1 MKNIKLQ
8 IEIAIEDLKDI
19 KGFHGAND
27 IKTVEAVV
35 NHILD
40 RYLNVEYF
48 DPKLIVE
55 D

>member
-8 IEIAIEDLKDI
+8 IEVSAEDLKDI
-19 KGFHGAND
+19 KRFYGATD

-35 NHILD
+35 NHILY

-48 DPKLIVE
+48 DPKLVVE